1 MNKLD
6 WRKLYFGKVS
16 PAEVQE
22 AVRDAE
28 WQKLRKL
35 MKGASLDWKH
45 FLLEDYLETVKWR
58 EPSAHELRMAQVR
71 VTNYVTAL
79 SRGGLIKPADYR

>member
-1 MNKLD
+1 MSKLD
-6 WRKLYFGKVS
+6 WRKLYFGRVS

-45 FLLEDYLETVKWR
+45 FLLEDYLETVQWR
-58 EPSAHELRMAQVR
+58 GPSAHELRMAQVR